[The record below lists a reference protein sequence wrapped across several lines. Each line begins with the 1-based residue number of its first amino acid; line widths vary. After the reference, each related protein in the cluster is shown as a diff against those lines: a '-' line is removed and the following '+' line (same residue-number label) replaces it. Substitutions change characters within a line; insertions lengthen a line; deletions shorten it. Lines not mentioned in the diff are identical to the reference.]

1 MVRKVGTTM
10 RIQLDMPEEKVQEIE
25 RIMAESGV
33 KTKKEFFNLAMSLL
47 KWAIQ
52 EKKDGKIIAS
62 VDEKEDKYKELMLPV

>member
-1 MVRKVGTTM
+1 M
-10 RIQLDMPEEKVQEIE
+10 RVQLDMPEEKVQEIE